1 MIEILENVD
10 FTLFR
15 LINQTMSAAWLDQFM
30 ILLSSKYLWI
40 PLYLFI
46 IFRIFRFNAVKKS
59 VVMTLFLILAFAIS
73 DSFSSR
79 IMKPVFKR
87 KRPFLH
93 QELTA
98 RLPDGPAGSKYGF
111 VSSHSANF
119 FAVLML
125 SGLFFGFNRKQLLAW
140 LSMAAM
146 VAYSRV
152 YLGVHFPGDVFGGAV
167 LGLLVAF
174 GLWYIYRRIIAANG

>member
-1 MIEILENVD
+1 MEILENLD

-15 LINQTMSAAWLDQFM
+15 LINQTLSAAWLDQFM
-30 ILLSSKYLWI
+30 ILLSSKYFWI
-40 PLYLFI
+40 PLYLLI

-59 VVMTLFLILAFAIS
+59 MVMILFLILAFAVS

-119 FAVLML
+119 FAVLLL

-140 LSMAAM
+140 LSMAVL

-152 YLGVHFPGDVFGGAV
+152 YLGVHFPGDVFGGAL
-167 LGLLVAF
+167 LGVLVAS
-174 GLWYIYRRIIAANG
+174 GLWFLYRRLLPVSG